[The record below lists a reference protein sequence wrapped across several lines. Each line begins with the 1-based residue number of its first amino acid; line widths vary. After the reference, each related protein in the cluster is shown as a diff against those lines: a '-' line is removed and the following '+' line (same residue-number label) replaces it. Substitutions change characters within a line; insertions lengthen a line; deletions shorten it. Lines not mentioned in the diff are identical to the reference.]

1 MTRKKLFLKDIEM
14 NKEFKTSLMVMKRI
28 HRDSNMST
36 YILTDSSEQIKAR
49 ISNKFKLKPGQVIE
63 VGSKKE
69 PTMDEVK
76 SVKIIDNNYELEDY
90 LPTVKRPIEDIIKDI
105 EDITDEYVKSEDG
118 KILNDYFFENQEFSD
133 KFKKGIGGVSM
144 HHNYIGGLAEHTL
157 GVMYLTKILCDR
169 YECKNKEIAVLSAK
183 LHDIGKLYEL
193 DFNGP
198 FKYTLQGELE
208 GHIAI
213 GVQLIDKAINE
224 INHEFNE
231 DFIRR
236 IKGCIVQHHGKLE
249 YGSPR
254 ECNMEESFILNFAD
268 GIDATMNKITQ
279 IKQNSQGEGW
289 SDYDRR
295 LDTKLYL

>member
-1 MTRKKLFLKDIEM
+1 MSHKKIFLKDIDM
-14 NKEFKTSLMVMKRI
+14 DKKFKTSLMVMKKI
-28 HRDSNMST
+28 HRDSNMTT
-36 YILTDSSEQIKAR
+36 YILTDKSEQIKAR
-49 ISNKFKLKPGQVIE
+49 IPNKFKLKPGQVIE
-63 VGSKKE
+63 VESKKE

-76 SVKIIDNNYELEDY
+76 NVEIISENYELDDY
-90 LPTVKRPIEDIIKDI
+90 LPAVKRSIEEIMFDI
-105 EDITDEYVKSEDG
+105 ENLTDEYIKSDDA
-118 KILNDYFFENQEFSD
+118 KKLNDFFFKDEEFSD

-157 GVMYLTKILCDR
+157 GVMYLTKILCEK
-169 YECKNKEIAVLSAK
+169 YGCKSIEIAILSAK

-208 GHIAI
+208 GHIVI
-213 GVQLIDKAINE
+213 GIQLIDRAINDMK
-224 INHEFNE
+224 HDFNE
-231 DFIRR
+231 EFVRR

-254 ECNMEESFILNFAD
+254 ECNMEEAFILNFAD
-268 GIDATMNKITQ
+268 GIDATMNKIEQ
-279 IKQNSQGEGW
+279 IKTNSKSNGW

-295 LDTKLYL
+295 IDTKLYL

>member
-1 MTRKKLFLKDIEM
+1 MTHKKIFLKDIDM
-14 NKEFKTSLMVMKRI
+14 DKNFKTSLMVMKKI
-28 HRDSNMST
+28 HRDSNMTT
-36 YILTDSSEQIKAR
+36 YILTDKSEQIKAR
-49 ISNKFKLKPGQVIE
+49 IPNKFKLKPGQVIE
-63 VGSKKE
+63 VESKKE

-76 SVKIIDNNYELEDY
+76 NIEIISENYELDDY
-90 LPTVKRPIEDIIKDI
+90 LPAVKRSIEEIMYDI
-105 EDITDEYVKSEDG
+105 ENLTNEYIKSDDA
-118 KILNDYFFENQEFSD
+118 KKLNDFFFKDEEFSD

-157 GVMYLTKILCDR
+157 GVMYLTKILCEK
-169 YECKNKEIAVLSAK
+169 YGCKNIEIAMLSSK

-208 GHIAI
+208 GHIVI
-213 GVQLIDKAINE
+213 GIQLIDRAINDMKHDFDE
-224 INHEFNE
+224 EFV
-231 DFIRR
+231 RR

-254 ECNMEESFILNFAD
+254 ECNMEEAFILNFAD
-268 GIDATMNKITQ
+268 GIDATMNKIEQ
-279 IKQNSQGEGW
+279 IKTNSKSNGW

-295 LDTKLYL
+295 IDTKLYL

>member
-1 MTRKKLFLKDIEM
+1 MTHKKLFLKDIEM
-14 NKEFKTSLMVMKRI
+14 NKQFKTSLMVMKRI
-28 HRDSNMST
+28 HKDSNMTT
-36 YILTDSSEQIKAR
+36 YILTDRSEQIKAR
-49 ISNKFKLKPGQVIE
+49 IPNKFKLKPGQVIE
-63 VGSKKE
+63 IDSKKE

-76 SVKIIDNNYELEDY
+76 HVNIINENYELDDY
-90 LPTVKRPIEDIIKDI
+90 LPTVKRPIEDIMKDI
-105 EDITDEYVKSEDG
+105 DDLSDEYIKSEG
-118 KILNDYFFENQEFSD
+118 AKMLNNYFFKNKEFLE
-133 KFKKGIGGVSM
+133 KFKMGIGGVSM

-157 GVMYLTKILCDR
+157 GVMYLTKVFCER
-169 YECKNKEIAVLSAK
+169 YDCKYKEIAILSAK

-208 GHIAI
+208 GHITI
-213 GVQLIDKAINE
+213 GVQLIDRAINE
-224 INHEFNE
+224 MDYKFSE

-279 IKQNSQGEGW
+279 IKDNSDGDGW

-295 LDTKLYL
+295 LETKLYL

>member
-1 MTRKKLFLKDIEM
+1 MTHKKEFLKEIDM
-14 NKEFKTSLMVMKRI
+14 NKNFKTSLMVMKKI
-28 HRDSNMST
+28 HKDSNMTT
-36 YILTDSSEQIKAR
+36 YILTDRSEEIKAR

-63 VGSKKE
+63 IESKKE

-76 SVKIIDNNYELEDY
+76 SVRIIEAGYELDDY
-90 LPTVKRPIEDIIKDI
+90 LPKVKRPIQDILKEI
-105 EDITDEYVKSEDG
+105 EDISDEYIKSEEA
-118 KILNDYFFENQEFSD
+118 KILNDYFFKDEEFLD

-157 GVMYLTKILCDR
+157 GVMYLSKVLCDR
-169 YECKNKEIAVLSAK
+169 YNCKNKEVTILGAK

-193 DFNGP
+193 EYRGP

-213 GVQLIDKAINE
+213 GVQMIDKAINE
-224 INHEFNE
+224 INHEFSE

-236 IKGCIVQHHGKLE
+236 VKGCIIQHHGKLE

-254 ECNMEESFILNFAD
+254 ECNMEESFIINFAD
-268 GIDATMNKITQ
+268 GIDATMNKINQ
-279 IKQNSQGEGW
+279 IKDKNKSDGW

-295 LDTKLYL
+295 LETRLYL

>member
-1 MTRKKLFLKDIEM
+1 MTHKKEFLKDIEM
-14 NKEFKTSLMVMKRI
+14 NKQFKTSLMVMKKI
-28 HRDSNMST
+28 HRDSNMTT
-36 YILTDSSEQIKAR
+36 YILTDRSEEIKAR
-49 ISNKFKLKPGQVIE
+49 IPNKFKLKPGQVIE
-63 VGSKKE
+63 VDSKKE

-76 SVKIIDNNYELEDY
+76 NVRIIDGEYELDDY
-90 LPTVKRPIEDIIKDI
+90 LPTVKRPIGEILKDI
-105 EDITDEYVKSEDG
+105 EDLSDEYIESEEA
-118 KILNDYFFENQEFSD
+118 KILNEYFFKDEEFLD

-169 YECKNKEIAVLSAK
+169 YNCKNKEIAILGAK

-193 DFNGP
+193 DYKGP

-213 GVQLIDKAINE
+213 GVQLVDKAINE
-224 INHEFNE
+224 IDYDFSE

-236 IKGCIVQHHGKLE
+236 IKGCIIQHHGKLE

-254 ECNMEESFILNFAD
+254 SCNMEESFIINFAD
-268 GIDATMNKITQ
+268 GIDATMNKINQ
-279 IKQNSQGEGW
+279 IKENSRSDGW

-295 LDTKLYL
+295 LETRLYL

>member
-1 MTRKKLFLKDIEM
+1 MTHKKEFLKDIDM
-14 NKEFKTSLMVMKRI
+14 NKNFKMSLMVMKKI
-28 HRDSNMST
+28 HKDSNMTT
-36 YILTDSSEQIKAR
+36 YILTDRSEEIKAR
-49 ISNKFKLKPGQVIE
+49 IPNKFKLKPGQVIE
-63 VGSKKE
+63 IESKKE

-76 SVKIIDNNYELEDY
+76 SVRIIEAGYELDDY
-90 LPTVKRPIEDIIKDI
+90 LPKVKRPIQDILKEI
-105 EDITDEYVKSEDG
+105 EDISDEYIKSEEA
-118 KILNDYFFENQEFSD
+118 KILNDYFFKDEEFLD

-157 GVMYLTKILCDR
+157 GVMYLSKILCDR
-169 YECKNKEIAVLSAK
+169 YNCKNKEVTILGAK

-193 DFNGP
+193 EYRGP

-213 GVQLIDKAINE
+213 GVQMIDKAINE
-224 INHEFNE
+224 INHEFSE

-236 IKGCIVQHHGKLE
+236 VKGCIIQHHGKLE

-254 ECNMEESFILNFAD
+254 ECNMEESFIINFAD
-268 GIDATMNKITQ
+268 GIDATMNKINQ
-279 IKQNSQGEGW
+279 IKDKNKSDGW

-295 LDTKLYL
+295 LETRLYL

>member
-1 MTRKKLFLKDIEM
+1 MTHKNLFLKDIEM
-14 NKEFKTSLMVMKRI
+14 NKQFKTSLMVMKKI
-28 HRDSNMST
+28 HKDSNMTT
-36 YILTDSSEQIKAR
+36 YILTDRSEQIKAR

-63 VGSKKE
+63 IDSKKE

-76 SVKIIDNNYELEDY
+76 NINIINDNYELDDY
-90 LPTVKRPIEDIIKDI
+90 LPTVKRPIEDIMKDI
-105 EDITDEYVKSEDG
+105 DNLSNEYIKSEEG
-118 KILNDYFFENQEFSD
+118 KMLNNYFFENKEFLE
-133 KFKKGIGGVSM
+133 KFKMGIGGVSM

-157 GVMYLTKILCDR
+157 GVMHLTKVLCDR
-169 YECKNKEIAVLSAK
+169 YDCKHKEIAILSAK

-208 GHIAI
+208 GHITI
-213 GVQLIDKAINE
+213 GVQLIDRAINE
-224 INHEFNE
+224 MDYKFSE

-279 IKQNSQGEGW
+279 IKSNSDGDGW

-295 LDTKLYL
+295 LETKLYL

>member
-1 MTRKKLFLKDIEM
+1 MTHKKEFLKDIEM
-14 NKEFKTSLMVMKRI
+14 NKQFKTLLMVMKKI
-28 HRDSNMST
+28 HRDSNMTT
-36 YILTDSSEQIKAR
+36 YILTDRSEEIKAR
-49 ISNKFKLKPGQVIE
+49 IPNKFKLKPGQVIE
-63 VGSKKE
+63 VDSKKE

-76 SVKIIDNNYELEDY
+76 NVRIIDGEYELDDY
-90 LPTVKRPIEDIIKDI
+90 LPTVKRPIGEILKDI
-105 EDITDEYVKSEDG
+105 EDLSDEYIESEEA
-118 KILNDYFFENQEFSD
+118 KILNEYFFKDEEFLD

-169 YECKNKEIAVLSAK
+169 YNCKNKEIAILGAK

-193 DFNGP
+193 DYKGP

-213 GVQLIDKAINE
+213 GVQLVDKAINE
-224 INHEFNE
+224 IDYDFSE

-236 IKGCIVQHHGKLE
+236 IKGCIIQHHGKLE

-254 ECNMEESFILNFAD
+254 SCNMEESFIINFAD
-268 GIDATMNKITQ
+268 GIDATMNKINQ
-279 IKQNSQGEGW
+279 IKENSRSDGW

-295 LDTKLYL
+295 LETRLYL

>member
-1 MTRKKLFLKDIEM
+1 MTHKKEFLKDIDM
-14 NKEFKTSLMVMKRI
+14 NKNFKTSLMVMKKI
-28 HRDSNMST
+28 HKDSNMTT
-36 YILTDSSEQIKAR
+36 YILTDRSEEIKAR
-49 ISNKFKLKPGQVIE
+49 ISNKFRLKPGQVIE
-63 VGSKKE
+63 IESKKE

-76 SVKIIDNNYELEDY
+76 SVRIIEAGYELDDY
-90 LPTVKRPIEDIIKDI
+90 LPKVKRPIQDILKEI
-105 EDITDEYVKSEDG
+105 EDISDEYIKSEEA
-118 KILNDYFFENQEFSD
+118 KILNDYFFKDEEFLD

-157 GVMYLTKILCDR
+157 GVMYLSKVLCDR
-169 YECKNKEIAVLSAK
+169 YNCKNKEITILGAK

-193 DFNGP
+193 EYRGP

-213 GVQLIDKAINE
+213 GVQMIDKAINE
-224 INHEFNE
+224 INHEFSE

-236 IKGCIVQHHGKLE
+236 VKGCIIQHHGKLE

-254 ECNMEESFILNFAD
+254 ECNMEESFIINFAD
-268 GIDATMNKITQ
+268 GIDATMNKINQ
-279 IKQNSQGEGW
+279 IKDKNKNNGW

-295 LDTKLYL
+295 LETRLYL

>member
-1 MTRKKLFLKDIEM
+1 
-14 NKEFKTSLMVMKRI
+14 MVMKRI
-28 HRDSNMST
+28 HKDSNMTT
-36 YILTDSSEQIKAR
+36 YLLTDKSEEIKAR
-49 ISNKFKLKPGQVIE
+49 IPNKFKLKPGQVIE
-63 VGSKKE
+63 VDSKKE

-76 SVKIIDNNYELEDY
+76 SVRVIDEEYELDDY
-90 LPTVKRPIEDIIKDI
+90 LPTVKRSIEEILKDI
-105 EDITDEYVKSEDG
+105 EDLSDDYIESEEA
-118 KILNDYFFENQEFSD
+118 KILNDYFFKDEEFLD

-157 GVMYLTKILCDR
+157 GVMYLTKTLCDR
-169 YECKNKEIAVLSAK
+169 YNCKNKEIAILGAK

-193 DFNGP
+193 DYKGP

-213 GVQLIDKAINE
+213 GVQLLDKAINE
-224 INHEFNE
+224 IEYDFSE

-254 ECNMEESFILNFAD
+254 SCNMEESFIINFAD
-268 GIDATMNKITQ
+268 GIDATMNKINQ
-279 IKQNSQGEGW
+279 IKENSQSDGW

-295 LDTKLYL
+295 LETRLYL

>member
-1 MTRKKLFLKDIEM
+1 MSHKKIFLKDIDM
-14 NKEFKTSLMVMKRI
+14 YKKFKTSLMVMKKI
-28 HRDSNMST
+28 HRDSNMTT
-36 YILTDSSEQIKAR
+36 YILTDKSEQIKAR
-49 ISNKFKLKPGQVIE
+49 IPNKFKLKPGQVIE
-63 VGSKKE
+63 VESKKE

-76 SVKIIDNNYELEDY
+76 NIEIISENYELDDY
-90 LPTVKRPIEDIIKDI
+90 LPAVRRSIEEIMFDI
-105 EDITDEYVKSEDG
+105 ENLTDEYIKSDDA
-118 KILNDYFFENQEFSD
+118 KKLNDFFFKDEEFSD

-157 GVMYLTKILCDR
+157 GVMYLTKILCEK
-169 YECKNKEIAVLSAK
+169 YGCKNIEIAILSAK

-208 GHIAI
+208 GHIVI
-213 GVQLIDKAINE
+213 GIQLIDRAINDMK
-224 INHEFNE
+224 HDFNE
-231 DFIRR
+231 EFVRR

-254 ECNMEESFILNFAD
+254 ECNMEEAFILNFAD
-268 GIDATMNKITQ
+268 GIDATMNKIEQ
-279 IKQNSQGEGW
+279 IKTNSKSNGW

-295 LDTKLYL
+295 IDTKLYL

>member
-1 MTRKKLFLKDIEM
+1 MTHKKEFLKDIDM
-14 NKEFKTSLMVMKRI
+14 NKNFKTSLMVMKKI
-28 HRDSNMST
+28 HKDSNMTT
-36 YILTDSSEQIKAR
+36 YILTDRSEEIKAR
-49 ISNKFKLKPGQVIE
+49 ISNKFRLKPGQVIE
-63 VGSKKE
+63 IESKKE

-76 SVKIIDNNYELEDY
+76 SVRIIESDYELDDY
-90 LPTVKRPIEDIIKDI
+90 LPKVKRPIQDILKEI
-105 EDITDEYVKSEDG
+105 EDISAEFIKSEEA
-118 KILNDYFFENQEFSD
+118 KVLNDYFFKDEEFLD

-157 GVMYLTKILCDR
+157 GVMYLSKILCDR
-169 YECKNKEIAVLSAK
+169 YNCKNKEIAILGAK

-193 DFNGP
+193 DYKGP

-213 GVQLIDKAINE
+213 GVQMIDKAINE
-224 INHEFNE
+224 INYEFSE

-236 IKGCIVQHHGKLE
+236 VKGCIIQHHGKLE

-254 ECNMEESFILNFAD
+254 ECNMEESFIINFAD
-268 GIDATMNKITQ
+268 GIDATMNKINQ
-279 IKQNSQGEGW
+279 IKEKSQNDGW

-295 LDTKLYL
+295 LDTRLYL

>member
-1 MTRKKLFLKDIEM
+1 MTHKKEFLKDIGM
-14 NKEFKTSLMVMKRI
+14 NKNFKTSLMVMKKI
-28 HRDSNMST
+28 HKDSNMTT
-36 YILTDSSEQIKAR
+36 YILTDRSEEIKAR
-49 ISNKFKLKPGQVIE
+49 IPNKFRLKPGQVIE
-63 VGSKKE
+63 VESKKE

-76 SVKIIDNNYELEDY
+76 SVRIIESDYELDDY
-90 LPTVKRPIEDIIKDI
+90 LPKVKRPIQDILKEIQDI
-105 EDITDEYVKSEDG
+105 SDEYIKSEEAS
-118 KILNDYFFENQEFSD
+118 ILNDYFFKDEEFLD

-157 GVMYLTKILCDR
+157 GVMYLSKTLCDR
-169 YECKNKEIAVLSAK
+169 YNCKNKEIAILGAK

-193 DFNGP
+193 DYKGP

-213 GVQLIDKAINE
+213 GVQMVDKAINE
-224 INHEFNE
+224 INYEFSE

-236 IKGCIVQHHGKLE
+236 VKGCIIQHHGKLE

-254 ECNMEESFILNFAD
+254 ECNMEESFIINFAD
-268 GIDATMNKITQ
+268 GIDATMNKINQ
-279 IKQNSQGEGW
+279 IKDKSQNDGW

-295 LDTKLYL
+295 LETRLYL

>member
-1 MTRKKLFLKDIEM
+1 MTHKKLFLKDIEM

-36 YILTDSSEQIKAR
+36 YILTDSSEHIKAR
-49 ISNKFKLKPGQVIE
+49 IPNKFKLKPGQVIE

-90 LPTVKRPIEDIIKDI
+90 LPTVKRPIEDIMKDI
-105 EDITDEYVKSEDG
+105 EDITYEYIKSDDG
-118 KILNDYFFENQEFSD
+118 KILNDYFFKNKEFSD

-157 GVMYLTKILCDR
+157 GVMYLTKVLCEN
-169 YECKNKEIAVLSAK
+169 YECRNKEIAILGAK

-208 GHIAI
+208 GHIVI

-224 INHEFNE
+224 INHEFDDE
-231 DFIRR
+231 FIRR

-279 IKQNSQGEGW
+279 VKQNSHNEGW

>member
-1 MTRKKLFLKDIEM
+1 MTHKKEFLKDIDM
-14 NKEFKTSLMVMKRI
+14 NKNFKTSLMVMKKI
-28 HRDSNMST
+28 HKDSNMTT
-36 YILTDSSEQIKAR
+36 YILTDRSEEIKAR

-63 VGSKKE
+63 IESKKE

-76 SVKIIDNNYELEDY
+76 SVRIIEAGYELDDY
-90 LPTVKRPIEDIIKDI
+90 LPKVKRPIQDILKEI
-105 EDITDEYVKSEDG
+105 EDISDEYIKSEEA
-118 KILNDYFFENQEFSD
+118 KILNDYFFKDEEFLD

-157 GVMYLTKILCDR
+157 GVMYLSKILCDR
-169 YECKNKEIAVLSAK
+169 YNCKNKEVTILGAK

-193 DFNGP
+193 EYRGP

-213 GVQLIDKAINE
+213 GVQMIDKAINE
-224 INHEFNE
+224 INHEFSE

-236 IKGCIVQHHGKLE
+236 VKGCIIQHHGKLE

-254 ECNMEESFILNFAD
+254 ECNMEESFIINFAD
-268 GIDATMNKITQ
+268 GIDATMNKINQ
-279 IKQNSQGEGW
+279 IKDKNKSDGW

-295 LDTKLYL
+295 LETRLYL

>member
-1 MTRKKLFLKDIEM
+1 MTHKKEFLKDIDM
-14 NKEFKTSLMVMKRI
+14 NKNFKTSLMVMKKI
-28 HRDSNMST
+28 HKDSNMTT
-36 YILTDSSEQIKAR
+36 YILTDRSEEIKAR

-63 VGSKKE
+63 IESKKE

-76 SVKIIDNNYELEDY
+76 SVRIIEAGYELDDY
-90 LPTVKRPIEDIIKDI
+90 LPKVKRPIQDILKEI
-105 EDITDEYVKSEDG
+105 EDISDEYIKSEEA
-118 KILNDYFFENQEFSD
+118 KVLNDYFFKDEEFLD

-157 GVMYLTKILCDR
+157 GVMYLSKVLCDR
-169 YECKNKEIAVLSAK
+169 YNCKNKEVTILGAK

-193 DFNGP
+193 EYRGP

-213 GVQLIDKAINE
+213 GVQMIDKAINE
-224 INHEFNE
+224 INHEFSE

-236 IKGCIVQHHGKLE
+236 VKGCIIQHHGKLE

-254 ECNMEESFILNFAD
+254 ECNMEESFIINFAD
-268 GIDATMNKITQ
+268 GIDATMNKINQ
-279 IKQNSQGEGW
+279 IKDKNKSDGW

-295 LDTKLYL
+295 LETRLYL

>member
-1 MTRKKLFLKDIEM
+1 MTHKKEFLKDIDM
-14 NKEFKTSLMVMKRI
+14 NKNFKTSLMVMKKI
-28 HRDSNMST
+28 HKDSNMTT
-36 YILTDSSEQIKAR
+36 YILTDRSEEIKAR

-63 VGSKKE
+63 IESKKE

-76 SVKIIDNNYELEDY
+76 SVRIIEAGYELDDY
-90 LPTVKRPIEDIIKDI
+90 LPKVKRPIQDILKEI
-105 EDITDEYVKSEDG
+105 EDISDEYIKSEEA
-118 KILNDYFFENQEFSD
+118 KILNDYFFKDEEFLD

-157 GVMYLTKILCDR
+157 GVMYLSKVLCDR
-169 YECKNKEIAVLSAK
+169 YNCKNKEVTVLGAK

-193 DFNGP
+193 EYRGP

-213 GVQLIDKAINE
+213 GVQMIDKAINE
-224 INHEFNE
+224 INHEFSE

-236 IKGCIVQHHGKLE
+236 VKGCIIQHHGKLE

-254 ECNMEESFILNFAD
+254 ECNMEESFIINFAD
-268 GIDATMNKITQ
+268 GIDATMNKINQ
-279 IKQNSQGEGW
+279 IKDKNKSDGW

-295 LDTKLYL
+295 LETRLYL

>member
-1 MTRKKLFLKDIEM
+1 MTHKKEFLKDIDM
-14 NKEFKTSLMVMKRI
+14 NKNFKTSLMVMKKI
-28 HRDSNMST
+28 HKDSNMTT
-36 YILTDSSEQIKAR
+36 YILTDRSEEIKAR

-63 VGSKKE
+63 IESKKE

-76 SVKIIDNNYELEDY
+76 SVRIIEAGYELDDY
-90 LPTVKRPIEDIIKDI
+90 LPKVKRPIQDILKEI
-105 EDITDEYVKSEDG
+105 EDISDEYIKSEEA
-118 KILNDYFFENQEFSD
+118 KVLNDYFFKDEEFLD

-157 GVMYLTKILCDR
+157 GVMYLSKALCDR
-169 YECKNKEIAVLSAK
+169 YNCKNKEVTILGAK

-193 DFNGP
+193 EYRGP

-213 GVQLIDKAINE
+213 GVQMIDKAINE
-224 INHEFNE
+224 INHEFSE

-236 IKGCIVQHHGKLE
+236 VKGCIIQHHGKLE

-254 ECNMEESFILNFAD
+254 ECNMEESFIINFAD
-268 GIDATMNKITQ
+268 GIDATMNKINQ
-279 IKQNSQGEGW
+279 IKDKNKSDGW

-295 LDTKLYL
+295 LETRLYL

>member
-231 DFIRR
+231 DFVRR

-289 SDYDRR
+289 ADYDRR

>member
-1 MTRKKLFLKDIEM
+1 MTHKKEFLKDIGM
-14 NKEFKTSLMVMKRI
+14 NKNFKTSLMVMKKI
-28 HRDSNMST
+28 HKDSNMTT
-36 YILTDSSEQIKAR
+36 YILTDRSEEIKAR
-49 ISNKFKLKPGQVIE
+49 IPNKFRLKPGQVIE
-63 VGSKKE
+63 VESKKE

-76 SVKIIDNNYELEDY
+76 SVRLIESDYELDDY
-90 LPTVKRPIEDIIKDI
+90 LPKVKRPIQDILKEIQDI
-105 EDITDEYVKSEDG
+105 SDEYIKSEEAS
-118 KILNDYFFENQEFSD
+118 ILNDYFFKDEEFLD

-157 GVMYLTKILCDR
+157 GVMYLSKTLCDR
-169 YECKNKEIAVLSAK
+169 YNCKNKEIAILGAK

-193 DFNGP
+193 DYKGP

-213 GVQLIDKAINE
+213 GVQMVDKAINE
-224 INHEFNE
+224 INYEFSE

-236 IKGCIVQHHGKLE
+236 VKGCIIQHHGKLE

-254 ECNMEESFILNFAD
+254 ECNMEESFIINFAD
-268 GIDATMNKITQ
+268 GIDATMNKINQ
-279 IKQNSQGEGW
+279 IKDKSQNDGW

-295 LDTKLYL
+295 LETRLYL

>member
-1 MTRKKLFLKDIEM
+1 MTHKKEFLKDIDM
-14 NKEFKTSLMVMKRI
+14 NKNFKTSLMVMKKI
-28 HRDSNMST
+28 HKDSNMTT
-36 YILTDSSEQIKAR
+36 YILTDRSEEIKAR

-63 VGSKKE
+63 IESKKE

-76 SVKIIDNNYELEDY
+76 SVRIIEAGYELDDY
-90 LPTVKRPIEDIIKDI
+90 LPKVKRPIQDILKEI
-105 EDITDEYVKSEDG
+105 EDISDEYIKSEEAR
-118 KILNDYFFENQEFSD
+118 ILNDYFFKDEEFLD

-157 GVMYLTKILCDR
+157 GVMYLSKVLCDR
-169 YECKNKEIAVLSAK
+169 YNCKNKEVTILGAK

-193 DFNGP
+193 EYRGP

-213 GVQLIDKAINE
+213 GVQMIDKAINE
-224 INHEFNE
+224 INHEFSE

-236 IKGCIVQHHGKLE
+236 VKGCIIQHHGKLE

-254 ECNMEESFILNFAD
+254 ECNMEESFIINFAD
-268 GIDATMNKITQ
+268 GIDATMNKINQ
-279 IKQNSQGEGW
+279 IKDKNKSDGW

-295 LDTKLYL
+295 LETRLYL

>member
-1 MTRKKLFLKDIEM
+1 MTHKKIFLKDIEM
-14 NKEFKTSLMVMKRI
+14 DKQFKTTLMVMKRI
-28 HRDSNMST
+28 HRDSNMTT

-49 ISNKFKLKPGQVIE
+49 IPNKFKLKPGQVIE
-63 VGSKKE
+63 VDSKKE

-76 SVKIIDNNYELEDY
+76 SIKIIETNYELDDY
-90 LPTVKRPIEDIIKDI
+90 LPTVKRSINEIMKDI
-105 EDITDEYVKSEDG
+105 ENISNEYIKSEDG
-118 KILNDYFFENQEFSD
+118 KVLNDYFFKNEEFID

-157 GVMYLTKILCDR
+157 GVMYITKVLCDR
-169 YECKNKEIAVLSAK
+169 YDCNHKEIAILGAK

-208 GHIAI
+208 GHIVI
-213 GVQLIDKAINE
+213 GVQLIDRAINS
-224 INHEFNE
+224 IDYGFDE

-236 IKGCIVQHHGKLE
+236 IKACIVQHHGKLE

-254 ECNMEESFILNFAD
+254 ECNMEESFIINFAD
-268 GIDATMNKITQ
+268 GIDATMNKIVQ
-279 IKQNSQGEGW
+279 IKDNAQGEGW
-289 SDYDRR
+289 SDYDRK

>member
-1 MTRKKLFLKDIEM
+1 MTHKKEFLKDIDM
-14 NKEFKTSLMVMKRI
+14 NKNFKMSLMVMKKI
-28 HRDSNMST
+28 HKDSNMTT
-36 YILTDSSEQIKAR
+36 YILTDRSEEIKAR

-63 VGSKKE
+63 IESKKE

-76 SVKIIDNNYELEDY
+76 SVRIIEAGYELDDY
-90 LPTVKRPIEDIIKDI
+90 LPKVKRPIQDILKEI
-105 EDITDEYVKSEDG
+105 EDISDEYIKSEEA
-118 KILNDYFFENQEFSD
+118 KILNDYFFKDEEFLD

-157 GVMYLTKILCDR
+157 GVMYLSKILCDR
-169 YECKNKEIAVLSAK
+169 YNCKNKEVTILGAK

-193 DFNGP
+193 EYRGP

-213 GVQLIDKAINE
+213 GVQMIDKAINE
-224 INHEFNE
+224 INHEFSE

-236 IKGCIVQHHGKLE
+236 VKGCIIQHHGKLE

-254 ECNMEESFILNFAD
+254 ECNMEESFIINFAD
-268 GIDATMNKITQ
+268 GIDATMNKINQ
-279 IKQNSQGEGW
+279 IKDKNKSDGW

-295 LDTKLYL
+295 LETRLYL

>member
-1 MTRKKLFLKDIEM
+1 MTHKKEFLKDIDM
-14 NKEFKTSLMVMKRI
+14 NKNFKTSLMVMKKI
-28 HRDSNMST
+28 HKDSNMTT
-36 YILTDSSEQIKAR
+36 YILTDRSEEIKAR

-63 VGSKKE
+63 IESKKE

-76 SVKIIDNNYELEDY
+76 SVRIIEAGYELDDY
-90 LPTVKRPIEDIIKDI
+90 LPKVKRPIQDILKEI
-105 EDITDEYVKSEDG
+105 EDISDEYIKSEEAR
-118 KILNDYFFENQEFSD
+118 ILNDYFFKDEEFLD

-157 GVMYLTKILCDR
+157 GVMYLSKALCDR
-169 YECKNKEIAVLSAK
+169 YNCKNKEVTILGAK

-193 DFNGP
+193 EYRGP

-213 GVQLIDKAINE
+213 GVQMIDKAINE
-224 INHEFNE
+224 INHEFSE

-236 IKGCIVQHHGKLE
+236 VKGCIIQHHGKLE

-254 ECNMEESFILNFAD
+254 ECNMEESFIINFAD
-268 GIDATMNKITQ
+268 GIDATMNKINQ
-279 IKQNSQGEGW
+279 IKEKSQNDGW
-289 SDYDRR
+289 TDYDRR
-295 LDTKLYL
+295 LDTRLYL